1 MLLRMKAK
9 GAPVLFRKQLGRA
22 IRAARV
28 GTYGPIQQ
36 RCADAIR
43 VDQSQISRWERGE
56 SLPRLDQ
63 LVALANACGTTVDAL
78 LGGLSKPS
86 SEQLLLGLDGDA
98 RALVVGLVGYLRRA
112 G

>member
-1 MLLRMKAK
+1 
-9 GAPVLFRKQLGRA
+9 
-22 IRAARV
+22 
-28 GTYGPIQQ
+28 
-36 RCADAIR
+36 
-43 VDQSQISRWERGE
+43 
-56 SLPRLDQ
+56 
-63 LVALANACGTTVDAL
+63 VALANACGTTVDAL